1 MLKPRRKHRKSKGV
15 PAGWK
20 GCRCPAGSRKV
31 STCTTRAGVKQKCKG
46 RGWGCLGIGP
56 SQKGKPSPRF
66 LAALCP
72 TGDAPKLTPPSPSPV
87 SPRPY
92 TRIEVKVGPGR
103 RSGGSTTAITTPAP
117 QPSQPPL
124 KKKRVSARRGR
135 IGTQTTAV
143 IVPQI
148 PAGGPQ
154 QRAVPKLRKG
164 ARKKRKK

>member
-20 GCRCPAGSRKV
+20 GCRCPTGSRKV

-72 TGDAPKLTPPSPSPV
+72 TGDATRLVSPPSPSPV

-92 TRIEVKVGPGR
+92 TRIEVKVSPSR
-103 RSGGSTTAITTPAP
+103 RRVVPTAAIITPAP
-117 QPSQPPL
+117 QPPV

-135 IGTQTTAV
+135 IGTQTTAMV
-143 IVPQI
+143 VPQI